1 MIMENTLGA
10 ITESSKIVRYALGS
24 NARTARLTVLMLI
37 VVISWHLL
45 M

>member
-1 MIMENTLGA
+1 MITSLDA
-10 ITESSKIVRYALGS
+10 IGEAGRTIRYAMGS

-45 M
+45 L